1 MSGSR
6 GALDALD
13 ADGWLLAVVTGKI
26 RRGLHDVLEAH
37 GLLSRFVTLKSA
49 DDGPGK
55 PDPTLLLDAARES
68 GCDPGRPV
76 MVGDTV
82 FDRGMAQR
90 ERVAGIAVTR
100 GYHAVADRKDAVKGS
115 SVDIRVVIGGRR
127 NH

>member
-1 MSGSR
+1 MAGAR

-13 ADGWLLAVVTGKI
+13 ADGWLLAVVTGKS

-68 GCDPGRPV
+68 GCGPGRTV
-76 MVGDTV
+76 MGRSGERRVGKECVSTCKS
-82 FDRGMAQR
+82 RWS
-90 ERVAGIAVTR
+90 AGHTKKKKTI
-100 GYHAVADRKDAVKGS
+100 Y
-115 SVDIRVVIGGRR
+115 
-127 NH
+127 NN